1 MLETLLLALELLVR
15 TGALAALLL
24 LREARLC
31 CRKLSMI
38 ETSSWASASL
48 ASMICTI
55 RSGFFCSISMILRS
69 LTI

>member
-15 TGALAALLL
+15 TGALAALL

-55 RSGFFCSISMILRS
+55 RSGSVSYTH
-69 LTI
+69 LTLPTIYSE